1 MDQFFQQLVNGLTL
15 GSLYALIA
23 VGYTVVYG
31 IVQLINFAHGEV
43 FMIGAFGALTTYLLF
58 FDGQTS
64 AVDPADHDRR
74 RHHRLGRHRRAMERV
89 AYRPLRNAPRL
100 APLITAIGI
109 SVFLQEFVRL
119 FYERPGWTVVGV
131 RRLAVGVGYYV
142 GAVLTKAAAG
152 PPDRPSGTT
161 VPRCSAP
168 RSAPSAL
175 WVVVRL
181 VEPRPDV
188 VVLAL
193 GVVRSS
199 ALVVG
204 TAVGWLAGLAARRNA
219 RRAMVKLRDDRGG
232 GRRGDRGLGAVLGA
246 LRAASSASIT
256 WPSAKQRIP
265 FPQIDVVTGPA
276 LEVGGVT
283 IQRSAIFTVG
293 ALAIC
298 AVLLWYFINRTRL
311 GRGMQAVS
319 QDPDTARLMG
329 INVDRIIVVAFA
341 LGAVL
346 AAIAGVSQG
355 LQNNNIDFRMGF
367 LAGLKA
373 FTAAVLGGI
382 GNVDGRRRRWPG
394 ARRRRGD
401 GHAVH
406 PGSVRWRFLE
416 GRLGLRDPD
425 PGTGVQAAGPARRKG
440 GGPRMNDVPTP
451 SGGAGDFGRARRP
464 SAPGRSAW
472 PVWCW

>member
-1 MDQFFQQLVNGLTL
+1 VDQFFQQLVNGLTL

-58 FDGQTS
+58 FDGQTGVWILPIMIVGAIIAS
-64 AVDPADHDRR
+64 VGTAV
-74 RHHRLGRHRRAMERV
+74 AMERV

-109 SVFLQEFVRL
+109 SVFLQEFIRL
-119 FYERPGWTVVGV
+119 FYEQPGWTVVV
-131 RRLAVGVGYYV
+131 FAVLAVALGYFVGGLLSNAELNNPVTKWYDRAPLLGGAA
-142 GAVLTKAAAG
+142 GAVG
-152 PPDRPSGTT
+152 
-161 VPRCSAP
+161 
-168 RSAPSAL
+168 L

-181 VEPRPDV
+181 IDRDLSFILVPGV
-188 VVLAL
+188 IIL
-193 GVVRSS
+193 G
-199 ALVVG
+199 AAVG
-204 TAVGWLAGLAARRNA
+204 TAIGWLLSIVVR
-219 RRAMVKLRDDRGG
+219 RRARTETGMVAILEAA
-232 GRRGDRGLGAVLGA
+232 AV
-246 LRAASSASIT
+246 AAAAAELTWVIFKTIISSIE

-265 FPQIDVVTGPA
+265 FPQIDVVTGTA
-276 LEVGGVT
+276 LNVSGVT
-283 IQRSAIFTVG
+283 IQRSAIFTVA
-293 ALAIC
+293 ALAVC

-346 AAIAGVSQG
+346 AAIAGISQG
-355 LQNNNIDFRMGF
+355 FQNNNIDFRMGF

-382 GNVDGRRRRWPG
+382 GNVYGAVVGGLVLGVVEAMATQYVPGQFGGGSWKDVWAFVILILVLVFRPQGLLG
-394 ARRRRGD
+394 ARVVD
-401 GHAVH
+401 
-406 PGSVRWRFLE
+406 
-416 GRLGLRDPD
+416 
-425 PGTGVQAAGPARRKG
+425 
-440 GGPRMNDVPTP
+440 
-451 SGGAGDFGRARRP
+451 RA
-464 SAPGRSAW
+464 
-472 PVWCW
+472 

>member
-1 MDQFFQQLVNGLTL
+1 VDQFLQQLVNGLTL

-64 AVDPADHDRR
+64 VWILPIMIIGAMIASVGTAV
-74 RHHRLGRHRRAMERV
+74 LMERV

-119 FYERPGWTVVGV
+119 FYERPGWTVAVFAG
-131 RRLAVGVGYYV
+131 LAIALGYLTGAWQAKANLDHPVTKWHDRAPLLGAAV
-142 GAVLTKAAAG
+142 GAV
-152 PPDRPSGTT
+152 
-161 VPRCSAP
+161 
-168 RSAPSAL
+168 AL
-175 WVVVRL
+175 WAVVRL
-181 VEPRPDV
+181 IDPD
-188 VVLAL
+188 LSGL
-193 GVVRSS
+193 LIPGVIIVG
-199 ALVVG
+199 AVVG
-204 TAVGWLAGLAARRNA
+204 TGIGKLAALATRRTA
-219 RRAMVKLRDDRGG
+219 RVVISLQAIAAAATAAAVATE
-232 GRRGDRGLGAVLGA
+232 LGWVIFKTL
-246 LRAASSASIT
+246 IDNVE

-283 IQRSAIFTVG
+283 IQRAAIFTVA
-293 ALAIC
+293 ALVLCSI
-298 AVLLWYFINRTRL
+298 LLWFFINRTRL

-346 AAIAGVSQG
+346 AAVAGISQG
-355 LQNNNIDFRMGF
+355 FQNNNIDFRMGF

-382 GNVDGRRRRWPG
+382 GNVYGAVVGGLVLGVVEAMATQYIPGQFGGSTWKDVWAFIILILVLVFRPQGLLG
-394 ARRRRGD
+394 ARVVD
-401 GHAVH
+401 
-406 PGSVRWRFLE
+406 
-416 GRLGLRDPD
+416 
-425 PGTGVQAAGPARRKG
+425 
-440 GGPRMNDVPTP
+440 
-451 SGGAGDFGRARRP
+451 RA
-464 SAPGRSAW
+464 
-472 PVWCW
+472 